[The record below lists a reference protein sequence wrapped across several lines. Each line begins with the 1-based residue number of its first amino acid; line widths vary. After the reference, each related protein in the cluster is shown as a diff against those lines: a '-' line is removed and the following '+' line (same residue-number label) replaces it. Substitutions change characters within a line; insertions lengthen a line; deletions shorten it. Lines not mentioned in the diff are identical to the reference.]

1 MIQRKTNVIRGI
13 FYLFVMLLGIMG
25 KANAVSPVEGTPQ
38 SDYILLI
45 NPDAETCAWGHMIIP
60 AIVNDLRAKYPEYEV
75 RVEYMYGLG
84 VNSIDGVEDFQEY
97 LFAKYPVAPRYL
109 MLFESDMY
117 SIMHE
122 SVDRTWGPTLPTLLI
137 TREEFFGDVRYWLER
152 QPVPEAERTYFKD
165 VVAQRENLVVVQNPF
180 DIAGTL
186 KIMKTMLPQMK
197 KLVLLT
203 DGRYISAENRKMV
216 EDEVRRN
223 YPEWGEVE
231 HLTQESYTTDEVI
244 HKFIEMPS
252 DETGVL
258 YFTWFNNDLTAD
270 KDLILQTNAYR
281 IFSLYVNGPVFT
293 INDVGL
299 RQSGM
304 LGGSYTPFP
313 EVLNTVYKATDEM
326 IAGTIKNRNIY
337 CPPAL
342 PTFNYMAMRNHD
354 IALSAIPSNAYLYN
368 RPLTFLERNKNLI
381 LGLAIVTFLSFI
393 LMRIVLL
400 IQRRKMQDKEIKLL
414 ERYSDLF
421 NHMPIA
427 YRQEQLI
434 TNSAG
439 QPVDVLITE
448 VNPGYEKQLTPR
460 EEIIGRRGSVVNPD
474 MYPGILNIYAALME
488 DKNKKI
494 SLAYY
499 HQETDRYFSVISAH
513 SSTPGFIDSFFVDT
527 TELQRT
533 QQLLQSVNNKLVMS
547 LDVANI
553 TPWKWDVRKATIIC
567 DVNKPVELYTQGIRT
582 EEQISIPQDHY
593 FDRIF
598 AEDKHIVNETMQKM
612 WDGELDTARCEF
624 RIYKSRSKH
633 SYDWVEIR
641 GAVETRDADGK
652 PVSLIGTSLIVTDRK
667 NIEDELRTAK
677 DKAEESNR
685 LKSAFLANM
694 SHEIRTPLNAIVGFS
709 NILAATEQEE
719 DKQEYIS
726 IIENNNNLLLQLVSD
741 ILDLSKIE
749 AGTME
754 FHYSDM
760 DLNVAMGELREAA
773 QDRAAKEVEVIFEKM
788 LPDCFIRT
796 EKARVTQVM
805 TNILAN
811 AAKFTTEG
819 SIRFGYEVKNENM
832 LYFYVT
838 DTGCGISRDQQEQI
852 FGRFVKLNHFVQGTG
867 LGLSLCQMI
876 INRMDGEI
884 GVESEE
890 GKGTTFW
897 FTIPYVPVNPDSPT
911 DDNSPTEMKK
921 DKLKVLIAED
931 NLSNFELFE
940 AILRND
946 YNIIHAWNGK
956 EALDLFQEHQ
966 PHIVLMDINMPKM
979 NGYEATLRLRQI
991 SKDVPI
997 IAVTAYGFSN
1007 DERQIRKNGFS
1018 GYSPKPLNPQTLK
1031 NQMVELLN
1039 PLQGVA
1045 L

>member
-1 MIQRKTNVIRGI
+1 MRTV
-13 FYLFVMLLGIMG
+13 YLLLVMLVGI
-25 KANAVSPVEGTPQ
+25 VSSTYAIRPVEGTPQ
-38 SDYILLI
+38 SDYILLV

-60 AIVNDLRAKYPEYEV
+60 PIVEDLRAKYPGYEV

-84 VNSIDGVEDFQEY
+84 VTTMEGIENFQHY
-97 LFAKYPVAPRYL
+97 LFEKYPVPPKYL

-117 SIMHE
+117 SVMHE
-122 SVDRTWGPTLPTLLI
+122 AIDVSWGKNVPTLLI
-137 TREEFFGDVRYWLER
+137 TREEFFGDVKYWLER
-152 QPVPEAERTYFKD
+152 KPVPEEDRTYFKAI
-165 VVAQRENLVVVQNPF
+165 VPTRENLVVVQNPF
-180 DIAGTL
+180 DVSGTL
-186 KIMKTMLPQMK
+186 KIMKDMLPDMK
-197 KLVLLT
+197 KLVFLT
-203 DGRYISAENRKMV
+203 DGRYISAENRKAV
-216 EDEVRRN
+216 EDEVRKN

-231 HLTQESYTTDEVI
+231 HLTQETYTTDEVI

-252 DETGVL
+252 KGTGVL

-299 RQSGM
+299 KQSGM

-313 EVLNTVYKATDEM
+313 EVLNTVIKATDEM

-354 IALSAIPSNAYLYN
+354 ISLSDIPSNAYLYN
-368 RPLTFLERNKNLI
+368 RPLTFLERNRNLI
-381 LGLAIVTFLSFI
+381 LGLAVIAFLSFI
-393 LMRIVLL
+393 LMRIILL
-400 IQRRKMQDKEIKLL
+400 IKTRKMQDKEIKLL
-414 ERYSDLF
+414 EKYSDLF

-434 TNSAG
+434 MDSAG

-448 VNPGYEKQLTPR
+448 VNPGYEKQLTSR
-460 EEIIGRRGSVVNPD
+460 EKIIGKRGSIVNPD
-474 MYPGILNIYAALME
+474 MYPGILNIYSALME

-499 HQETDRYFSVISAH
+499 HQETDRYFSVISTH
-513 SSTPGFIDSFFVDT
+513 SSTPGYIDSFFVDT

-553 TPWKWDVRKATIIC
+553 TPWKWNLREKMIVC
-567 DVNKPVELYTQGIRT
+567 DVNKPVELYTKGIRS
-582 EEQISIPQDHY
+582 EEQVSIREDQY
-593 FDRIF
+593 FDRIL
-598 AEDKHIVNETMQKM
+598 AEDKHVVNAAMQRIL
-612 WDGELDTARCEF
+612 DGESDTARCEF
-624 RIYKSRSKH
+624 RIYKSKSKH

-641 GAVETRDADGK
+641 GAVEKRDENGV
-652 PVSLIGTSLIVTDRK
+652 PVSLIGTSLIITDRK

-760 DLNVAMGELREAA
+760 DLNVALWELREAA
-773 QDRAAKEVEVIFEKM
+773 QDRAAKEVEVVFEKM

-796 EKARVTQVM
+796 EKSRVVQVM

-811 AAKFTTEG
+811 ATKFTTEG
-819 SIRFGYEVKNENM
+819 SVRFGYEVKNENM
-832 LYFYVT
+832 LRFYVT
-838 DTGCGISRDQQEQI
+838 DTGCGISKDQQEQI

-876 INRMDGEI
+876 INRLDGEI

-890 GKGTTFW
+890 GEGTTFW
-897 FTIPYVPVNPDSPT
+897 FTIPYVPVTPGTPSDETPS
-911 DDNSPTEMKK
+911 EMKK

-956 EALDLFQEHQ
+956 EALDLFKEHN

-991 SKDVPI
+991 SQDVPI

-1031 NQMVELLN
+1031 TQMIELLS
-1039 PLQGVA
+1039 PKQEVV
-1045 L
+1045 